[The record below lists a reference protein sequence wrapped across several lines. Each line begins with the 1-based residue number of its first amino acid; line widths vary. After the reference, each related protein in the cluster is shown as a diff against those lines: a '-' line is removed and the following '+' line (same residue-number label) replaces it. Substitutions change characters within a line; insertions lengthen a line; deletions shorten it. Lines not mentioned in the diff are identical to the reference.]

1 MLVNNERRYPM
12 PRSKYG
18 SRKVKIGEITFDS
31 QAEAAYYKHL
41 QLRLKAGDIQAFE
54 LQPRYLLQ
62 EAFKHQGKSIQKM
75 EYIADFLITHKDGGK
90 EVIDVKGMET
100 EAFRIKK
107 KLFYK
112 RYPDLKLSLMTYK
125 HELGGWIE
133 LDELKK
139 LERKAKRKKRGA

>member
-1 MLVNNERRYPM
+1 M

-18 SRKVKIGEITFDS
+18 SKKVKLDGHTFDS
-31 QAEAAYYKHL
+31 KAEAHFYQYTK
-41 QLRLKAGDIQAFE
+41 LRLKAGDIQSYE

-75 EYIADFLITHKDGGK
+75 EYVADFLITHNDGSQ
-90 EVIDVKGMET
+90 EVVDVKGVET
-100 EAFRIKK
+100 EAFKIKK

-112 RYPDLKLSLMTYK
+112 RYQDLKLSLMTYK

-139 LERKAKRKKRGA
+139 LERKAKPKRKKNGA

>member
-1 MLVNNERRYPM
+1 M

-18 SRKVKIGEITFDS
+18 AKKVTLDGHTFDS
-31 QAEAAYYKHL
+31 KAEAHFYQYTK
-41 QLRLKAGDIQAFE
+41 LRLKAGDIQAYE

-75 EYIADFLITHKDGGK
+75 EYVADFLITHNDGSQ
-90 EVIDVKGMET
+90 EVVDVKGVET
-100 EAFRIKK
+100 EAFKIKK

-139 LERKAKRKKRGA
+139 LERKAKTKRQKKGAV